1 MSSYKY
7 LTPAYRREILSAID
21 KQIAELETCQQNL
34 IILEEIRALKI
45 FKKLIASLP
54 DGYLIPVKE

>member
-7 LTPAYRREILSAID
+7 LTPAYRREILSATD
-21 KQIAELETCQQNL
+21 KQISELETCQQNL
-34 IILEEIRALKI
+34 IILEEINALRI